1 MVQKKYTTEKRYSV
15 DCILSN
21 GHCYRTIYD
30 CSYKQVKE
38 LRSLAKMLGETIKV
52 EYLYTKKNEYRIFR

>member
-1 MVQKKYTTEKRYSV
+1 MVRKKYTTEKRYSV

-30 CSYKQVKE
+30 CPYKKVQE

-52 EYLYTKKNEYRIFR
+52 EYLYTRKEVYTL